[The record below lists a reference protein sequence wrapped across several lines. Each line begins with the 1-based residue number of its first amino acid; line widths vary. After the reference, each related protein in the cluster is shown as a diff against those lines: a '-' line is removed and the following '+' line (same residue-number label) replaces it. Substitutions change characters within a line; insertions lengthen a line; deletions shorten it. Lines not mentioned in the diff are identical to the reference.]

1 MTVKENRKSSV
12 AMIFS
17 TLGTVLLI
25 LIIIIC
31 IPLTVP
37 RLFGYEAYHV
47 ISGSMEPEI
56 PIGSLVFIKE
66 MEASDVEKEDVIAF
80 YGGSSSS
87 AIITHR
93 VVENRVVMGE
103 FITKGDANEA
113 NDMNPVDYDEFI
125 GKVVWSV
132 PLLGTLAQFL
142 AIGTGKWIAIGV
154 IGVILLFYGLVSVLN
169 RKNRNE

>member
-1 MTVKENRKSSV
+1 MRKKGNSKRSV

-17 TLGTVLLI
+17 TLSTILLV

-31 IPLTVP
+31 LPLTVP
-37 RLFGYEAYHV
+37 RFFGYEAYTV

-56 PIGSLVFIKE
+56 PTGSLVFIKE
-66 MEASDVEKEDVIAF
+66 AEASEIEKEDVIAF

-103 FITKGDANEA
+103 FITKGDANKA
-113 NDMNPVDYDEFI
+113 NDMNPVDYDDFI

-132 PLLGTLAQFL
+132 PFLGTVAQLLASG
-142 AIGTGKWIAIGV
+142 IGKGIAIGAICV
-154 IGVILLFYGLVSVLN
+154 VLVLYGIVNILN
-169 RKNRNE
+169 KK